1 MDEKIKNKMY
11 KTVEIRGVGGQR
23 GLRVS
28 RGLRWLILRYAGH
41 RVVLSC
47 SDGGVLR

>member
-1 MDEKIKNKMY
+1 MD

-23 GLRVS
+23 VLWGS
-28 RGLRWLILRYAGH
+28 RGVRCLIIRYAGH

-47 SDGGVLR
+47 SDGGSTEMKFKLRCE